1 MTCYDS
7 DSVTLTSNCDRMD
20 KEHFLRLI
28 LLAETVSYDGRAAP
42 DCLGSLRKQTRKPTL
57 SQHHIIIICAWLKDF
72 VLQ

>member
-1 MTCYDS
+1 M
-7 DSVTLTSNCDRMD
+7 TLTPLLSHPTVIVMD

-57 SQHHIIIICAWLKDF
+57 SQHHIIIIY
-72 VLQ
+72 VLG